1 MVYLVGVDNDGF
13 NVSVKLNYVFIMC
26 GKMFDKVMVK
36 KESVWNVMFDF
47 KVEINNDKDNKF
59 KYVYIL
65 YMKYLLNLMC
75 KI

>member
-47 KVEINNDKDNKF
+47 KVEINNDKDCKF
-59 KYVYIL
+59 KYVYI
-65 YMKYLLNLMC
+65 
-75 KI
+75 

>member
-47 KVEINNDKDNKF
+47 KVEINNDKDFKF
-59 KYVYIL
+59 KYVYI
-65 YMKYLLNLMC
+65 
-75 KI
+75 

>member
-1 MVYLVGVDNDGF
+1 MFIGNEEVVYLVGVDNDGF

-47 KVEINNDKDNKF
+47 KVEINNDKDCKF
-59 KYVYIL
+59 KYVYI
-65 YMKYLLNLMC
+65 
-75 KI
+75 